1 MCFTLSLF
9 TKVGTMLDLAL
20 LKSAFKTIHQKPKKQ
35 TPQKQSSFVS
45 VLIQKLS
52 LGSVNLQLGRYASE
66 DTLNK
71 RRKDICNYKFID

>member
-1 MCFTLSLF
+1 MINIES
-9 TKVGTMLDLAL
+9 
-20 LKSAFKTIHQKPKKQ
+20 LKSAFKTIHQRSKEQ
-35 TPQKQSSFVS
+35 TPQNQSSFVS

-52 LGSVNLQLGRYASE
+52 LGNMNLQLARYASE

>member
-1 MCFTLSLF
+1 MINIES
-9 TKVGTMLDLAL
+9 

-52 LGSVNLQLGRYASE
+52 LGNMNLQLGRYASE

-71 RRKDICNYKFID
+71 RRKDICSYNFID